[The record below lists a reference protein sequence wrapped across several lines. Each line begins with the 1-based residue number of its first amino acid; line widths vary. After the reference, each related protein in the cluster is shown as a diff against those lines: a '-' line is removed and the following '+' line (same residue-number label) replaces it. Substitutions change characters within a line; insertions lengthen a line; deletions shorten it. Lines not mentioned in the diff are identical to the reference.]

1 MFKKSN
7 YFEKNDSPLKI
18 VLIYA
23 IIILGCF
30 LTVYPIL
37 NVFSVSLRPGSSLYS
52 TSLAIF
58 PDLDKLKWVDI
69 ASSKSGDFMLSA
81 ANRSYLFLS
90 QTKGDSWKEIT
101 QLNVKGSEVDGDLN
115 WQSATISDDGSVAI
129 VAEEGRR
136 ATDKGAAY
144 ITRDKGASWE
154 EVRNPDGKWQKV
166 SLSGDGK
173 HLYSIVRRRLNYHL
187 VYSADMGATWS
198 EVVLKDK
205 PDSIVCSSIAVSYD
219 GSVAI
224 LGTREDSVYV
234 SENFGQKTRALA
246 ALGKKIWVD
255 VAVSADGSKFI
266 AAAHNEPL
274 QISKD
279 SGKTWIADATIGPK
293 DWKAVSAS
301 GERVVAAFGDNHYAF
316 SRDFGSAWETGEI
329 EKNAG
334 ISDAILIGDT
344 DRMVL
349 VQDNGYIFAGE
360 GKSLSRI
367 DGYTR
372 KIHYFDNY
380 VKAFTKYDVGQW
392 LLNSFIVAVIS
403 TLAGV
408 ILAVTAGY
416 AFSRYVFKG
425 REIGLSGLFVTQMFP
440 ITMLLIPL
448 FLMLAKLG
456 LIDGYTGLI
465 IVYTATA
472 IPFNIWMIK
481 GYFDTIPRSLEES
494 AYVDGCTTWQAFFII
509 MLPLAKPAIALCAL
523 FSFMGAWSEYLVAA
537 AVLRNAGLKTLPVGL
552 VSLQGE
558 FSTEWGVYSAIALVT
573 AIPVMVVFISL
584 SKYLVGG
591 LSSGAVKE

>member
-69 ASSKSGDFMLSA
+69 ASSQNGDFMLSA
-81 ANRSYLFLS
+81 ANRSYLFSS
-90 QTKGDSWKEIT
+90 QTKGDAWKEIT
-101 QLNVKGSEVDGDLN
+101 YLNVKGAEVDGDLN
-115 WQSATISDDGSVAI
+115 WQSATVSDDGSVAI

-144 ITRDKGASWE
+144 ITRDKGTSWE
-154 EVRNPDGKWQKV
+154 EVGNPDGKWQV
-166 SLSGDGK
+166 VTLSGDGK
-173 HLYSIVRRRLNYHL
+173 HLYSIVRRRINYHL
-187 VYSADMGATWS
+187 MYSADMGATWT
-198 EVVLKDK
+198 EVVFKDK
-205 PDSIVCSSIAVSYD
+205 PDSVLCTSISVNYD
-219 GSVAI
+219 GSVAV
-224 LGTREDSVYV
+224 LGTKDDGVYIAE
-234 SENFGQKTRALA
+234 SFGQKTKAVA
-246 ALGKKIWVD
+246 SLGKKSWID
-255 VAVSADGSKFI
+255 VAISSDGTKLI

-274 QISKD
+274 QISAD
-279 SGKTWIADATIGPK
+279 SGKTWTADTVLGSK
-293 DWKAVSAS
+293 EWRAVSVS
-301 GERVVAAFGDNHYAF
+301 GSNVVAAFGDNHYAV
-316 SRDFGSAWETGEI
+316 SRDFGSAWDLGKI

-334 ISDAILIGDT
+334 IADAIAVGDSS
-344 DRMVL
+344 RVVL
-349 VQDNGYIFAGE
+349 VQDNGYIYAAE
-360 GKSLSRI
+360 GKTVSRI

-372 KIHYFDNY
+372 KVHYFDNY

-392 LLNSFIVAVIS
+392 LINSFIVAVIS

-448 FLMLAKLG
+448 FLMLSKLG

-494 AYVDGCTTWQAFFII
+494 AYVDGCTTWQAFYII

-523 FSFMGAWSEYLVAA
+523 FSFMGSWSEYLVAA